1 MKFVLAA
8 ALVLVVGA
16 FAWSQAKPAE
26 LTIYA
31 IDTEG
36 GQSTLYVSSAGG
48 TVLFDTGFPGD
59 RDAGRILDALK
70 DAGVHE
76 IDYMVTSH
84 YDGDHV
90 GGMKAISDRIP
101 IHNFVDHGTRIP
113 EGGQLTGFQ
122 ATYPEIYAKGKRLI
136 AKPGDKLAV
145 KGFDVLVVTS
155 DGEVLK
161 KPLPGAGKPNPECAS
176 FKEKDEEPDENI
188 YSVGLLITL
197 GKFRDID
204 LGDFVWNAE
213 GKLMC
218 PNNPIGTVDLYQTS
232 HHGSDRSGSPVLVHA
247 LHPLVAIMNNGAN
260 KGGMTQPMATIES
273 SPGLEDFWALHWSAP
288 AGLEYNPPG
297 RFIAN
302 LETPEATADFILHPP
317 PPQNTGARPRGAPP
331 IVRAPG
337 APGRQGGGGG
347 QVNHTPAFW
356 IKVVAKSNGEFT
368 VTNPRNNFSK
378 TYQGGPR

>member
-1 MKFVLAA
+1 MKFVLIATL
-8 ALVLVVGA
+8 ALAGGT
-16 FAWSQAKPAE
+16 FARSQTKPVE

-204 LGDFVWNAE
+204 LGDLVWNAE

-331 IVRAPG
+331 VVRAAG
-337 APGRQGGGGG
+337 GPGRQGGGRGD
-347 QVNHTPAFW
+347 HAPAWW

-368 VTNPRNNFSK
+368 VTNARNNFSK
-378 TYQGGPR
+378 TYQGGRR